1 VIKGSKCRQC
11 MEAIKM
17 KNHVMIN
24 ASLCLLND
32 HSKDVVFTFFFFV
45 NWVKIRIDR
54 KRKMAM
60 EEKH

>member
-1 VIKGSKCRQC
+1 
-11 MEAIKM
+11 M
-17 KNHVMIN
+17 KNHIMIN